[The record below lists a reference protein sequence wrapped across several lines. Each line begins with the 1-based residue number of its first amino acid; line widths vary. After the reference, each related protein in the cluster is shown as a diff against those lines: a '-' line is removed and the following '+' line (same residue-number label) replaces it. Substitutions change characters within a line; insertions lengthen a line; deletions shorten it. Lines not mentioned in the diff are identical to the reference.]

1 MSRTKEVDDLERSER
16 SVGPDSCDCWEV
28 RKANRLLVS
37 IGILSRALVSGSRGV
52 LLLLRVLALII

>member
-1 MSRTKEVDDLERSER
+1 MSVRLVQI
-16 SVGPDSCDCWEV
+16 VVIAGEV